1 MVDDDRIRVVTEA
14 IAAYVKSPSLQHL
27 RDPYSIITVAKTVI
41 KQLDRDSGVWK
52 KWEGQRDALLKA
64 SLGCWIPVEELQSY
78 LNTLPGPNLTI
89 TDVYQRQRAYY
100 EEPYSK
106 YPNEDLKQGC
116 LVLFNEEKA
125 LGTELV
131 AIIGRIA
138 EHVENEEE
146 RLRLEH
152 EARYKA
158 MRESEKLA
166 AERRL
171 LSGAD
176 CKWTHLKNLSECYSR
191 VNGRTY
197 RLTRTKEKRWSL
209 SRVEAVSS
217 EEGGN
222 LIGTYLGK
230 ADATKVVAKIAYE
243 TEYR

>member
-1 MVDDDRIRVVTEA
+1 M
-14 IAAYVKSPSLQHL
+14 
-27 RDPYSIITVAKTVI
+27 
-41 KQLDRDSGVWK
+41 
-52 KWEGQRDALLKA
+52 
-64 SLGCWIPVEELQSY
+64 
-78 LNTLPGPNLTI
+78 
-89 TDVYQRQRAYY
+89 
-100 EEPYSK
+100 
-106 YPNEDLKQGC
+106 
-116 LVLFNEEKA
+116 VLFNEEKA
-125 LGTELV
+125 SGTELI

-138 EHVENEEE
+138 EHVEDEEE
-146 RLRLEH
+146 RLRLKH

-176 CKWTHLKNLSECYSR
+176 CKWTHLKNSSECYSR

-209 SRVEAVSS
+209 SRVETVPL

-243 TEYR
+243 TDCR